1 MKFDRRKNDAPKKK
15 NCIDNGGSA
24 CYSRCGD
31 IRRKEHLKKKAHPSS
46 LKRRRPQKVKGRIQE
61 SLKTAVYYRLGAL
74 HPVELTISYII

>member
-1 MKFDRRKNDAPKKK
+1 MHRKRKIAL
-15 NCIDNGGSA
+15 IMAAVLVIAGVGIYGGKS
-24 CYSRCGD
+24 
-31 IRRKEHLKKKAHPSS
+31 ILKKAHPSS